1 MGLVSSVFGGIGR
14 AIDDLMSGAGN
25 IGSSIS
31 YLTGRTGR
39 LLQEGAEES
48 IKRNGRILNRQ
59 EQARGVFNR
68 TTLKGQIVQERLA
81 MQGPAPLTSVKDAVN
96 TLASQD
102 RRYATNTTKYEKALA
117 SRARARSFL
126 GKRLAPAA
134 ALIGGGYIGGAIMR
148 NIVDER
154 KAYYGEEAYTA
165 RYGEGGERAA
175 SLIETAGLVVG
186 GSALIGKD
194 PISGT
199 AKLAKRLSKKSRHK
213 AIRSRIIEREAEK
226 RALGK
231 VGPVASVEERVKRN
245 SRITPGMRK
254 SMEAPVTRRQRRIA
268 RQLRDETLGRADK
281 VVPMGTTGRYSVG
294 QKTIPGAPP
303 RRRYRDMPEDRRI
316 NAADQLE
323 GEYIQASARRN
334 AEDNYKRQLE
344 SEAKKQFRREQKT
357 FNKTLRK
364 ERKSLE
370 KELKKKNVSLTPEM
384 KNLKERVGRQTK
396 LVKQNQRRA
405 GLYTTPLLAAGA
417 VGGVAAVA
425 LYPEPMTAIALTA
438 GIGAL
443 AAPGAVGFALR
454 HKAALGVAAATVA
467 TGAAIGMNTPQYAAA
482 EGNIQ
487 EVNYARQS
495 ATQKL
500 NYSTAGLVQAI
511 HNNRRM

>member
-1 MGLVSSVFGGIGR
+1 MGLISKVFRGIGST
-14 AIDDLMSGAGN
+14 IDDMMSGAGN
-25 IGSSIS
+25 VGASVS

-48 IKRNGRILNRQ
+48 IRRNGRILNRQ
-59 EQARGVFNR
+59 QQARGVFNR

-117 SRARARSFL
+117 SRARAKSFL
-126 GKRLAPAA
+126 GYRAAPAA
-134 ALIGGGYIGGAIMR
+134 ALIGGGYIGGAMMR
-148 NIVDER
+148 NVVEQR
-154 KAYYGEEAYTA
+154 KAYYGEEMYAS

-186 GSALIGKD
+186 GSALLGMD
-194 PISGT
+194 PVSGT
-199 AKLAKRLSKKSRHK
+199 AKLAKRLSKKSRHQ
-213 AIRSRIIEREAEK
+213 AIRSRILEREANRRTLE
-226 RALGK
+226 K
-231 VGPVASVEERVKRN
+231 VGPVASVEERVRRN
-245 SRITPGMRK
+245 SRVTPGMRK

-268 RQLRDETLGRADK
+268 RQLRDETLGRADQ
-281 VVPMGTTGRYSVG
+281 VVPMGTTGRYSSG
-294 QKTIPGAPP
+294 QRTIPGAKP
-303 RRRYRDMPEDRRI
+303 RRGYRDMPEDRRV
-316 NAADQLE
+316 NAANQLE
-323 GEYIQASARRN
+323 GRYMQASSRRN
-334 AEDNYKRQLE
+334 AEVNFRRQIE

-364 ERKSLE
+364 ERKLLE
-370 KELKKKNVSLTPEM
+370 KELGQKNMPLTPEM
-384 KNLKERVGRQTK
+384 KNLRERVGRQNK
-396 LVKQNQRRA
+396 LIKQNSRLA
-405 GLYTTPLLAAGA
+405 GLYSGPLVAAGA
-417 VGGVAAVA
+417 VGLGTAAVLAPDPMITIGTSVA
-425 LYPEPMTAIALTA
+425 L
-438 GIGAL
+438 GA
-443 AAPGAVGFALR
+443 AMAPRAVGFALR
-454 HKAALGVAAATVA
+454 HKAALGVAGATVA
-467 TGAAIGMNTPQYAAA
+467 TGAAIGMNMPQYAAA